1 MNEHSGESLTIYP
14 NPATN
19 GQVTLSGTGKV
30 SITNAIGQT
39 VKEMEIDG
47 KQMIELPA
55 GMYFVQVNGSV
66 QKIVVE

>member
-1 MNEHSGESLTIYP
+1 MRLHA
-14 NPATN
+14 PAH
-19 GQVTLSGTGKV
+19 GQFTVSGTGKV
-30 SITNAIGQT
+30 VISNAIGQT

-55 GMYFVQVNGSV
+55 GMYFVQVNGLV